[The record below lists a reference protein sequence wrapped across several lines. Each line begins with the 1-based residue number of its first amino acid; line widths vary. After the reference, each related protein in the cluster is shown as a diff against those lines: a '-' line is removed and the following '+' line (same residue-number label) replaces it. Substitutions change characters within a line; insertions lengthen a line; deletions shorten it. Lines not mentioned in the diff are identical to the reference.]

1 VKPDPADAEARA
13 SLVAR
18 IKQHPSYR
26 IAYEDPAFLESDPA
40 RGARLALEFLKP
52 DQYLAEH
59 GVRSTIVV
67 FGSSHVSPP
76 DVSGARLD
84 ALLARGASAA
94 AADVLAARK
103 AVEYANYYEQA
114 RRFAEL
120 MSRRFVGNGQ
130 RDFVVATGGGPG
142 MMEAANRGASDAG
155 AASVGY
161 NIELPEEQDPNPYIT
176 PGLSFRFRYFGLR
189 KMHFL
194 LRARALVAFPGGF
207 GTFDELFEALT
218 LVQTN
223 KIERIPI
230 VLVGRAFWR
239 RAVDFDFLV
248 AEGMLSAR
256 DLDLFSFADTA
267 EDAIAAIDAFY
278 AGAAPQ
284 REPPG

>member
-1 VKPDPADAEARA
+1 VKPDSSEAQARA
-13 SLVAR
+13 ALVAR
-18 IKQHPSYR
+18 IKRDPSYR

-52 DQYLAEH
+52 DQYLTEH

-67 FGSSHVSPP
+67 FGSSHVPPP
-76 DVSGARLD
+76 DVARARLD
-84 ALLARGASAA
+84 ASLAGSEPATAA
-94 AADVLAARK
+94 EIAAARK
-103 AVEYANYYEQA
+103 AVEYSAYYEEV
-114 RRFAEL
+114 RRFAES

-142 MMEAANRGASDAG
+142 LMEAANRGAFDAG

-161 NIELPEEQDPNPYIT
+161 NIELPAEQDPNPYIT

-230 VLVGRAFWR
+230 VLVGRPFWH

-248 AEGMLSAR
+248 AEGMLAPA
-256 DLDLFSFADTA
+256 DLELFSVVDTA
-267 EDAIAAIDAFY
+267 EEAIEVIDTFY
-278 AGAAPQ
+278 AGALLK

>member
-1 VKPDPADAEARA
+1 VKSDPAEDEARA
-13 SLVAR
+13 TLVAR

-26 IAYEDPAFLESDPA
+26 LAYEDPAFLESSPA

-67 FGSSHVSPP
+67 FGSSHVPP
-76 DVSGARLD
+76 PGIARARLD
-84 ALLARGASAA
+84 AALARGKDATDAEIA
-94 AADVLAARK
+94 AARK
-103 AVEYANYYEQA
+103 AVEYSAYYEEA
-114 RRFAEL
+114 RRFADL
-120 MSRRFVGNGQ
+120 MSRRFIGNGQ
-130 RDFVVATGGGPG
+130 RDFVIATGGGPG
-142 MMEAANRGASDAG
+142 LMEAANRGAFDAG

-176 PGLSFRFRYFGLR
+176 PGLSFQFRYFGLR
-189 KMHFL
+189 KMHFM

-223 KIERIPI
+223 KIGRIPI
-230 VLVGRAFWR
+230 VLVGRSFWR
-239 RAVDFDFLV
+239 RVVDFDFLV
-248 AEGMLSAR
+248 AEGMLAPT
-256 DLDLFSFADTA
+256 DLELFSVADTA
-267 EDAIAAIDAFY
+267 EEAIEAIDAFY
-278 AGAAPQ
+278 AGTVLQ

>member
-1 VKPDPADAEARA
+1 MRRAPADAEARA
-13 SLVAR
+13 ALVAR
-18 IKQHPSYR
+18 IKQHASYR

-67 FGSSHVSPP
+67 FGSSHVPPP
-76 DVSGARLD
+76 DVARARLD
-84 ALLARGASAA
+84 AILSGSEPATTAQIA
-94 AADVLAARK
+94 AARK
-103 AVEYANYYEQA
+103 ALEYSAYYEEA
-114 RRFAEL
+114 RRFAES
-120 MSRRFVGNGQ
+120 MSRRAMGNGE

-142 MMEAANRGASDAG
+142 LMEAANRGAFDAG

-161 NIELPEEQDPNPYIT
+161 NIELPAEQDPNPYIT

-230 VLVGRAFWR
+230 VLVGRPFWR
-239 RAVDFDFLV
+239 RAVDFDFLL
-248 AEGMLSAR
+248 AEGMLHPT
-256 DLDLFSFADTA
+256 DLALFSMVDTA
-267 EDAIAAIDAFY
+267 EEAIEAIDAFY
-278 AGAAPQ
+278 AGAVLQ